1 MAYMGSKVHLL
12 HRTHFKG
19 DLVDLAGKSR
29 LRADADPL
37 GDRRLIVDADVSRLV
52 RREDIGL
59 RLLHAPLRDG
69 FSIHGEGRLA
79 TLADS
84 AAVIGE
90 IEGDRGGT
98 AR

>member
-19 DLVDLAGKSR
+19 DLVDLAGKSS
-29 LRADADPL
+29 LRADADTL
-37 GDRRLIVDADVSRLV
+37 GDRCLIVDADVSSLV

-59 RLLHAPLRDG
+59 RLLNAPLSNG
-69 FSIHGEGRLA
+69 LSIHVECRLA

-90 IEGDRGGT
+90 VEGDRCGT